1 MAPRPGRRRE
11 STEQRRREI
20 LDAALDAL
28 IEVGESKTFIHE
40 VCSRAQVSVG
50 TLYHHFGSKD
60 QLIATLYFSLL
71 NAYQSGAAPIL
82 AADPPAETGIRET
95 VAYHLRWLVGHPRE
109 ATFLLQQPF
118 AGYRSDRVPAE
129 LTGANEQFLAVVHA
143 WLDRR
148 MDAGQLRRLPF
159 DVVVALLIG
168 PLHHWVRAELY
179 IDPARAARKA
189 PAATRALADGAWQSL
204 RPEATP

>member
-1 MAPRPGRRRE
+1 MAPQPGRRRE

-20 LDAALDAL
+20 LDATLETL

-40 VCSRAQVSVG
+40 VCSRAGVSVG

-60 QLIATLYFSLL
+60 QLIATLYFTLL
-71 NAYQSGAAPIL
+71 NAYQSDAGPIL
-82 AADPPAETGIRET
+82 AANPPAEAGIRET
-95 VAYHLRWLVGHPRE
+95 VSYHVRWLVGHPRE

-118 AGYRSDRVPAE
+118 AGYRSDRVPEE
-129 LTGANEQFLAVVHA
+129 LNVANEQFLAIVHG
-143 WLDRR
+143 WLDNQ
-148 MDAGQLRRLPF
+148 MGAGQLRRLPF

-179 IDPARAARKA
+179 VDPARAARKA
-189 PAATRALADGAWQSL
+189 EAAARALADGAWQAL
-204 RPEATP
+204 KP